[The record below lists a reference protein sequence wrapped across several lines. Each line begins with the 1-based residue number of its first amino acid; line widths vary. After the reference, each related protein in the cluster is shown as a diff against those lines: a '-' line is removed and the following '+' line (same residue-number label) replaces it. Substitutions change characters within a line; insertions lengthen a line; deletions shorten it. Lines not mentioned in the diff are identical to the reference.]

1 MGDCWL
7 DAACE
12 STLVLLN
19 LRGLLLA
26 EAGRACVDDDNNGP
40 CDQGLSIVVLPLL
53 LVGVAMGGA
62 MGGAAEE
69 GGVW

>member
-7 DAACE
+7 DATCE

-19 LRGLLLA
+19 LRGSLLA
-26 EAGRACVDDDNNGP
+26 EAGRTCVDDDNGP

-53 LVGVAMGGA
+53 LVGVAVGGA
-62 MGGAAEE
+62 MGGTAEE
-69 GGVW
+69 G

>member
-7 DAACE
+7 DATCE

-26 EAGRACVDDDNNGP
+26 EAGRACVDDDNRP

-53 LVGVAMGGA
+53 LVGVAVGGA
-62 MGGAAEE
+62 MGGVAEE